1 MKIFS
6 GFLKSLQFNV
16 NVFGVPPYLAP
27 TLARELELKLRHKCF
42 FFKLYFCCFLDILV
56 LYDMILFLFFNNP
69 IVCSSYYDNYIIVI
83 HVKDVDCCGT
93 LPVLFLS

>member
-27 TLARELELKLRHKCF
+27 TLARERVGVETQVF
-42 FFKLYFCCFLDILV
+42 FF
-56 LYDMILFLFFNNP
+56 
-69 IVCSSYYDNYIIVI
+69 
-83 HVKDVDCCGT
+83 
-93 LPVLFLS
+93 